1 MILILKT
8 WIIIFALYLNPVYCR
23 VGLLI
28 WHEKTIPLI
37 AAVDFTPFMLQFSYF
52 LPPGRCGEEG
62 EARPRIVETGEEG
75 IVEGKGRVTV
85 NEMEEREGEKVCGE
99 GERRR
104 RTGRGKKRGWKEREG

>member
-1 MILILKT
+1 LIT
-8 WIIIFALYLNPVYCR
+8 
-23 VGLLI
+23 
-28 WHEKTIPLI
+28 
-37 AAVDFTPFMLQFSYF
+37 AVDFTPFMLQFSYF

-99 GERRR
+99 GERRGR
-104 RTGRGKKRGWKEREG
+104 IEKGGTGQRGEERGGKRGWKEREG